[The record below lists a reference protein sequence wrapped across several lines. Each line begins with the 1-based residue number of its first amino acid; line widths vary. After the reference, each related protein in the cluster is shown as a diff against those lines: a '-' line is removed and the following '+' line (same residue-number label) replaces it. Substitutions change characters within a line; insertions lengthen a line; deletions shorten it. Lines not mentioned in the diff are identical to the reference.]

1 MVGSKRF
8 DDPLSGS
15 SCTREPQLP
24 ATVTPHAP
32 EYSADDGF
40 WQARECTQK
49 LRNSCRGACDRSG
62 GKPPRQVKSSQVTVV
77 DQNQTTHDYMYTKA
91 EMKCQVK
98 SSRYPH
104 GEHGARDLSAWGSA
118 LPGAPPVGNPWQ

>member
-1 MVGSKRF
+1 MHPRATAPSDRHTARAGVFSRRRLLAGPRMHTEAEEL
-8 DDPLSGS
+8 LS
-15 SCTREPQLP
+15 R
-24 ATVTPHAP
+24 
-32 EYSADDGF
+32 
-40 WQARECTQK
+40 
-49 LRNSCRGACDRSG
+49 CDRSG